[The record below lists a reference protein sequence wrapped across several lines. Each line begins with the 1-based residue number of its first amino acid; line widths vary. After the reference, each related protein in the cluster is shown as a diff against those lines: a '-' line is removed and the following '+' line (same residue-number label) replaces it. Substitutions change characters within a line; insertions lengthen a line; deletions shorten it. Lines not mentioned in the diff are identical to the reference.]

1 METYIITEK
10 QNLNSSR
17 EGIKIEVKNLAAA
30 KRAATKSQAFHGT
43 VLTIETE
50 SGAMLATKEDKQ
62 PWWDMVAEYFTY

>member
-17 EGIKIEVKNLAAA
+17 EGTKVEAKNHTVA
-30 KRAATKSQAFHGT
+30 KRAATKNQAFHGT

-50 SGAMLATKEDKQ
+50 AGTMLATKEDRKA
-62 PWWDMVAEYFTY
+62 WVNSSEKWDR